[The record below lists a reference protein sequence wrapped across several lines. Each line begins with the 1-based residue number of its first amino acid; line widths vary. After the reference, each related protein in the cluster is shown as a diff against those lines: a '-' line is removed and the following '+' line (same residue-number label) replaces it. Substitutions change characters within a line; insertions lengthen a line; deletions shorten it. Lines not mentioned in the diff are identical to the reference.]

1 MTKTFKALAL
11 TGVVA
16 LGFSASAANAATAS
30 ATAKANILKQITVT
44 KTADL
49 DYATIVTGAAAST
62 VQITPAGVKTC
73 GAGLTCT
80 GTVSAAAFTVVG
92 TVGAIANVTVPA
104 SVSLSSG
111 ANSMTS
117 TLVGSA
123 STLTLAASNT
133 LTVGGTL
140 SVGAS
145 QADGVYSGTFT
156 VTVDYQ

>member
-104 SVSLSSG
+104 SVSLTSG

-123 STLTLAASNT
+123 TTLTLAASNT

-140 SVGAS
+140 SVGGG

>member
-16 LGFSASAANAATAS
+16 LGFSASAANAATAN

-104 SVSLSSG
+104 SVSLTSG

-123 STLTLAASNT
+123 TTLTLAASNT

-140 SVGAS
+140 SVGAG
-145 QADGVYSGTFT
+145 QADGVYSGTFA

>member
-123 STLTLAASNT
+123 TTLTLAASNT

-140 SVGAS
+140 SVGGG